1 MNLQLARLI
10 PAVLAL
16 CVLNAGAVTRYVDLN
31 SPSPT
36 PPYASWPTAAT
47 NIQDAIDAAAYGD
60 LVLVTNG
67 VYATGGRVVYGAMT
81 NRVAVT
87 KPVTLLSVN
96 GPSVTVIQGYQVTG
110 TTNGNSAIRCV
121 YLTNAATLSGF
132 TLSNGATLNLGH
144 WSLEQSG
151 GGVWCESVSSVVS
164 NCNLVGSHAYNG
176 GGSYSGTLN
185 NCIFTQN
192 SASGRGGGGGAAR
205 AVLNNCT
212 ISSNSSSWYGGGVS
226 HSTLNNCTIVGNS
239 AAQYDGGGASY
250 STLNNCIV
258 FFNMSPVS
266 PNHTA
271 STLNYCCSAP
281 MPSAGVGNFTNA
293 PVFLN
298 QANGNFRLQATS
310 PCINSGRNASAPA
323 DPDLDGNPRISGGT
337 VDIGAYEFQSPSSVL
352 SYAWAQQYGLPTDGS
367 ADFTDLDDDGMN
379 NYGEWRSDTVPT
391 NTLSVLRMVAATN
404 SPTGTKVTWQSV
416 ATRNYWVERA
426 TNSGGASP
434 FSTIAS
440 NLPGVAGTKT
450 YTDAS
455 ATNAGP
461 YFYRVGVQ

>member
-1 MNLQLARLI
+1 MKTIYSKLI
-10 PAVLAL
+10 LVLLAL
-16 CVLNAGAVTRYVDLN
+16 LSLNAGAVTRYVSLT

-36 PPYASWPTAAT
+36 PPYTSWSTAAT
-47 NIQDAIDAAAYGD
+47 NIQDAIDAAVAGD

-87 KPVTLLSVN
+87 KSVTLLSVN
-96 GPSVTVIQGYQVTG
+96 GPSETVIQGYQVPG
-110 TTNGNSAIRCV
+110 TTNGTSAIRCV

-151 GGVWCESVSSVVS
+151 GGVWCESVSVVVS
-164 NCNLVGSHAYNG
+164 NCILVGSLAYNG
-176 GGSYSGTLN
+176 GGSFSGTLN
-185 NCIFTQN
+185 NCILTRN
-192 SASGRGGGGGAAR
+192 SASGRGGGGGAAV

-226 HSTLNNCTIVGNS
+226 HSTLNNCTIVDNS
-239 AAQYDGGGASY
+239 AGEYGGGGSY
-250 STLNNCIV
+250 SSTLNNCIV

-266 PNHTA
+266 PNNA
-271 STLNYCCSAP
+271 GSTLNYCCTAP

-293 PVFLN
+293 PGFVN
-298 QANGNFRLQATS
+298 QASGNFRLQASS

-323 DPDLDGNPRISGGT
+323 IPDLDGNPRISGGT

-352 SYAWAQQYGLPTDGS
+352 SYSWAQQNGLPTDGS
-367 ADFTDLDDDGMN
+367 ADFTDADSDGMN
-379 NYGEWRSDTVPT
+379 NYGEWRSDTIPT
-391 NTLSVLRMVAATN
+391 NALSVLKMVNATN
-404 SPTGTKVTWQSV
+404 SPTGAKVTWQSV
-416 ATRNYWVERA
+416 ATRGYWLERA
-426 TNSGGASP
+426 TNLGIASP
-434 FSTIAS
+434 FQPVATNIA
-440 NLPGVAGTKT
+440 GVAGTKT
-450 YTDAS
+450 FTDTS
-455 ATNAGP
+455 ATNGGP